1 MASGKTLI
9 LVGDKFYAVTNS
21 MVIAPMPKLQ
31 TELSDSDASQ
41 KKQITLDDQLIAKDL
56 DLVYVLGKENFN
68 TSIIGE

>member
-1 MASGKTLI
+1 
-9 LVGDKFYAVTNS
+9 